1 MSKPPAAEDQTEYGH
16 FLALW
21 KEYTQHCALK
31 HALDHFATREAR
43 VPCAETSAIM
53 RSVMELRSHIAL
65 FLGNKCFQKI
75 DQVHRAQKKT
85 PRECL
90 RDFVATKPEGKVEVS
105 WHQLADKR
113 GLVFIA
119 DVYVAWSGFQAQV
132 VDIAGVTQ
140 ATATRN
146 AVRVMCEQLN
156 VPCN

>member
-1 MSKPPAAEDQTEYGH
+1 MDDEQTEYGR
-16 FLALW
+16 FLVLW

-43 VPCAETSAIM
+43 VPSSETSAIM

-90 RDFVATKPEGKVEVS
+90 RDFVHTKPDGKFEVS
-105 WHQLADKR
+105 WHQFTGAN
-113 GLVFIA
+113 GLVFTA
-119 DVYVAWSGFQAQV
+119 DVYVSWRGFQAQI
-132 VDIAGVTQ
+132 VDVPGATQ
-140 ATATRN
+140 NTAVRQ